1 MTRIGFLAFLAA
13 LIAAG
18 AASAQEGLPAED
30 DQAHYEACMA
40 LAETN
45 PAAALTAAQ
54 DWIAAEGGAPAA
66 HCRAV
71 ALIGLGRPAEAGG
84 ELEQLAEGYGPGQ
97 ESLRVALLSQ
107 AGQAW
112 FLAGELD
119 RAERVQTVAL
129 SLVPKD
135 VDLLVDRSLTLAAG
149 TRYWEAV
156 DDLNEANSLAPGR
169 ADVLVYRASAYRFLE
184 AYELAMADLRAALAI
199 TPNDPV
205 ALLERGNVYGR
216 TGQDELARDDWARVV
231 TLAPDSEAARA
242 ARANLLRL
250 ENGPAAIG
258 DSETE

>member
-1 MTRIGFLAFLAA
+1 MTRNALLALLTA
-13 LIAAG
+13 LIAVG
-18 AASAQEGLPAED
+18 PASAQDTMTGGD
-30 DQAHYEACMA
+30 DEAHYEACMA

-45 PAAALTAAQ
+45 PAAALVSAQ

-71 ALIGLGRPAEAGG
+71 ALIGLGRPAEAGESL
-84 ELEQLAEGYGPGQ
+84 ELLAEGYGSGQ
-97 ESLRVALLSQ
+97 EALRIALLAQ

-112 FLAGELD
+112 FLAGELE

-129 SLVPKD
+129 SLAPKD
-135 VDLLVDRSLTLAAG
+135 VDLLVDRSLTLAASK
-149 TRYWEAV
+149 RYWEAA

-184 AYELAMADLRAALAI
+184 AYDLAMADLRAALAM

-216 TGQDELARDDWARVV
+216 TGEDELARDDWARVV

-250 ENGPAAIG
+250 ENGPAAEG
-258 DSETE
+258 AGETE

>member
-1 MTRIGFLAFLAA
+1 MTRIGLLAFLGAF
-13 LIAAG
+13 IATG
-18 AASAQEGLPAED
+18 PVSAQDTATGGG

-45 PAAALTAAQ
+45 PAAALVSAQ
-54 DWIAAEGGAPAA
+54 DWIAAEGGAPAE

-71 ALIGLGRPAEAGG
+71 ALIDLGRPAEAGEAL
-84 ELEQLAEGYGPGQ
+84 ELLAEGLGTGQ
-97 ESLRVALLSQ
+97 ESLRVALLTQ

-119 RAERVQTVAL
+119 QAERVQTAAL
-129 SLVPKD
+129 ALAPKD

-149 TRYWEAV
+149 KRYWEAA

-169 ADVLVYRASAYRFLE
+169 PDVLVYRASAYRFLE
-184 AYELAMADLRAALAI
+184 AYDLAMADLRAALAM

-216 TGQDELARDDWARVV
+216 TGEDELARDDWARVV

-250 ENGPAAIG
+250 E
-258 DSETE
+258 SEPEAGSATEPE